1 MKNINHNQK
10 LFITIVDYL
19 ETVIAKPSLKQFD
32 VGNYSQLADAL
43 NLQGI
48 RNSKGSKL
56 TKETIKKCIQRTKNK
71 EQFYPEV
78 FCKKPWEKTS
88 LWDFIKDTDTQ
99 TQKSKSEEDLDKFTW
114 GIISNNHSHFYEEKN
129 YA

>member
-48 RNSKGSKL
+48 RNSKGKNLQKKQSKNVS
-56 TKETIKKCIQRTKNK
+56 KEQKTKNNFIQK
-71 EQFYPEV
+71 FLV
-78 FCKKPWEKTS
+78 RNLGRKPLYGT
-88 LWDFIKDTDTQ
+88 L
-99 TQKSKSEEDLDKFTW
+99 
-114 GIISNNHSHFYEEKN
+114 
-129 YA
+129 